1 MRSFVD
7 DVFIPKYY
15 EKMGLRKDTFMAL
28 FKKLETKPNKF
39 FCIVETGAARGGP
52 NDLAGNGSS
61 TYLFDEFVKFYD
73 GIVFSFDV
81 NPLTVQYVNASVS
94 QKTNVVCVD
103 SIQGI
108 ESLKL
113 NNIKEID
120 LLYLDSLDTHF
131 DNDGESANHALNE
144 LKSAIPHFKK
154 NTTIFI
160 DDTPKS
166 INMLPPWIMNDKS
179 KGGNPSYMSSLRFPC
194 GKGRKILEFVKQ
206 HSDFE
211 VMEHEYQI
219 LLNYVKKT

>member
-7 DVFIPKYY
+7 DVFIPQYC
-15 EKMGLRKDTFMAL
+15 EKMGLRKDTL
-28 FKKLETKPNKF
+28 WLYSKVRNKPNKF
-39 FCIVETGAARGGP
+39 FCTVETGAARGGP

-113 NNIKEID
+113 NNIK
-120 LLYLDSLDTHF
+120 
-131 DNDGESANHALNE
+131 
-144 LKSAIPHFKK
+144 K
-154 NTTIFI
+154 
-160 DDTPKS
+160 
-166 INMLPPWIMNDKS
+166 
-179 KGGNPSYMSSLRFPC
+179 
-194 GKGRKILEFVKQ
+194 
-206 HSDFE
+206 
-211 VMEHEYQI
+211 
-219 LLNYVKKT
+219 